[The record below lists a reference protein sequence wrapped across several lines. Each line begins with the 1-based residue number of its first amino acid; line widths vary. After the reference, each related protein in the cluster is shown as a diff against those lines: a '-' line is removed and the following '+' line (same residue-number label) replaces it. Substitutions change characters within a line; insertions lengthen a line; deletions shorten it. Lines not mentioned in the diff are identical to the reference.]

1 MAPSGEA
8 YNVDWIIS
16 NNSNVHVANN
26 RDWFT
31 SFTPFETYS
40 GQSYTDSRLEVAGIG
55 TVQLNV
61 KLYKRNRARQANS
74 RIITLHDVLYAPSAV
89 CNIFGQPS
97 SSDYGFQLDFS
108 QNSGTVIDQDGNRAG
123 LIEIT
128 KSPHL
133 RLHGRRGGWSSLD
146 ADKKYMIN
154 AWWPDTE
161 RARWN
166 AYQARQQSVPAI
178 PYDGDTPY
186 STEEKAW
193 LKKNYG
199 GEYKFLRS
207 LGLSIYNEE
216 DRTEGRSI
224 VRSWMT
230 QDGGKPK
237 GNGSRVQNV
246 SIGGRDHEDED
257 EDEDD
262 DEDEDEDDDDDE
274 DGDELDT
281 DGFLQEL
288 EDDPMS
294 HLADY
299 NFSTAELKWIQ
310 KHYQYSSKFM
320 LSYGLKP
327 FEQEDCDEAK
337 AIVRALME
345 TN

>member
-16 NNSNVHVANN
+16 NCSNVHVANN

-31 SFTPFETYS
+31 SFTPFETHC
-40 GQSYTDSRLEVAGIG
+40 GQIYNDSRFEVAGIG
-55 TVQLNV
+55 TVELNV
-61 KLYKRNRARQANS
+61 KLHKRNRGHQTNS
-74 RIITLHDVLYAPSAV
+74 RIITLHDVLFAPSSF

-108 QNSGTVIDQDGNRAG
+108 QNGGTLIDQDGNRAG
-123 LIEIT
+123 LIEI
-128 KSPHL
+128 SRLPRL
-133 RLHGRRGGWSSLD
+133 RLHGRRGGSSRLD
-146 ADKKYMIN
+146 ADTEYMIN
-154 AWWPDTE
+154 ALWPDTE

-166 AYQARQQSVPAI
+166 AHQAGRQSTPVI
-178 PYDGDTPY
+178 PSNGDAPY

-193 LKKNYG
+193 LKKNFG

-207 LGLSIYNEE
+207 FGLSIYDEE
-216 DRTEGRSI
+216 DRTDGRSI
-224 VRSWMT
+224 VRSMMME
-230 QDGGKPK
+230 DGGEPRETDRECKIP
-237 GNGSRVQNV
+237 VL
-246 SIGGRDHEDED
+246 GGRNHDNEG
-257 EDEDD
+257 
-262 DEDEDEDDDDDE
+262 EDEDDDDDE
-274 DGDELDT
+274 LDN

-299 NFSTAELKWIQ
+299 NFSPAELKWIQ
-310 KHYQYSSKFM
+310 KHYQYSSNFM

-337 AIVRALME
+337 AIVRAMME
-345 TN
+345 D

>member
-16 NNSNVHVANN
+16 SNSNVHIANN

-31 SFTPFETYS
+31 SFTPFETYCS
-40 GQSYTDSRLEVAGIG
+40 QIYTDSRLEVAGIG

-74 RIITLHDVLYAPSAV
+74 RIITLHNVLYAPSYV

-97 SSDYGFQLDFS
+97 SSDYGFQLEFS
-108 QNSGTVIDQDGNRAG
+108 QNGGTVIDQNGNRAG

-128 KSPHL
+128 RLPHL
-133 RLHGRRGGWSSLD
+133 RLHGRRGGWTSLD
-146 ADKKYMIN
+146 AGTVYIIN

-166 AYQARQQSVPAI
+166 AHQARQQSVPVI
-178 PYDGDTPY
+178 PYNGDAPY

-216 DRTEGRSI
+216 DRTDGRSI

-230 QDGGKPK
+230 EDGGEPK
-237 GNGSRVQNV
+237 GNGSRMQNV
-246 SIGGRDHEDED
+246 SIGERDHEN
-257 EDEDD
+257 
-262 DEDEDEDDDDDE
+262 E
-274 DGDELDT
+274 DGDEHNT

-299 NFSTAELKWIQ
+299 NFSSAELKWIQ